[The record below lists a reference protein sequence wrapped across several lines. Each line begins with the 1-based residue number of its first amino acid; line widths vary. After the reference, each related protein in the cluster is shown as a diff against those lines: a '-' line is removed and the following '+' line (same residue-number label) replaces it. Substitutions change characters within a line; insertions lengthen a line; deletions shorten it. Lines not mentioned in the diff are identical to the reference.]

1 MLKKKIWAS
10 FQRIIELF
18 TQKFVTKLSKIWVWN
33 PRSGK
38 NLFWIPDP
46 GLGVKKALDPGSR
59 IRILNTGVLGNG
71 HTVTRTNA
79 SIEVWVM
86 FPEPASH
93 GVLIRSGA
101 VQSIQLFHILLGEL
115 EVPDVQV
122 GFLPRFF
129 HTLWHQRAIL
139 LQAPP
144 VQKAKR

>member
-1 MLKKKIWAS
+1 MFGILD
-10 FQRIIELF
+10 
-18 TQKFVTKLSKIWVWN
+18 

-38 NLFWIPDP
+38 ILFRLPDP
-46 GLGVKKALDPGSR
+46 GLGVKKAPDPGSR
-59 IRILNTGVLGNG
+59 ILNTDVLASG
-71 HTVTRTNA
+71 HRVTRSNA

-101 VQSIQLFHILLGEL
+101 VQCVQLLHILLGEL

-129 HTLWHQRAIL
+129 HTLWHQCAIL
-139 LQAPP
+139 L
-144 VQKAKR
+144 